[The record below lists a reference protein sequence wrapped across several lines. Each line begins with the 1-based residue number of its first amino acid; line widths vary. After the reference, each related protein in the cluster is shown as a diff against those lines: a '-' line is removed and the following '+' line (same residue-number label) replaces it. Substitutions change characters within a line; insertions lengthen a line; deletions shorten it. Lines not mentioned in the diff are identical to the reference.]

1 MILDII
7 VIVIMVLCMVFGF
20 RRGFVHTFVHTLGW
34 FGAMIAA
41 FFFTSQLKDLLTE
54 KTTLYDQIF
63 TMFSDK
69 LSLSTDSVTSSA
81 ATLPLILNRSVNSA
95 TAEASNLLSTKLAD
109 LTMTILCFV
118 IIFIVVKA
126 LLFFITLAFSRKQ
139 NKGFVGFFDGLL
151 GLVAGMI
158 RGIIFVFIFLALLL
172 PITNLVSPASTQLIL
187 NSLSASYF
195 SRTLYDSNFIVLII
209 NDFLA

>member
-7 VIVIMVLCMVFGF
+7 VIVIMVLCLVFGF

-34 FGAMIAA
+34 FGAMVAA

-81 ATLPLILNRSVNSA
+81 ATLPLILNRSINSA

>member
-34 FGAMIAA
+34 FGAMVAA

-81 ATLPLILNRSVNSA
+81 ATLPLILNRSINSA

>member
-151 GLVAGMI
+151 GLVVGMI